1 MARLSNFSDIINS
14 TKFANVVNGPISLG
28 LAMAEEKGLGDNDKL
43 GVIGYKDLLNAGFEF
58 NIQGA
63 ATGSDRHRL
72 SKVKQMHAILLST
85 HNVAIKEKLNGV
97 LYSSVGSDQLPGALK
112 VACAYAL
119 QAYGFI
125 GWFAVKNDG
134 GNKCRTYMSE
144 YDTIPA
150 ADHDAWS
157 YSDTP
162 ASDFRVLSKTEVAEI
177 AKKLTVDSDGEVP
190 ELAYLQSYVGND
202 CVARALSVCL
212 ATKINYFQTNH
223 HTGQGEMTSFIRKV
237 LSTLYP
243 TQFKEADINQL
254 KDAAHTVGHWMS
266 THIGLNS
273 LGMVTGKPVAISP
286 VAALMGQA
294 ATNLASDFVARAD
307 SLPAGTAPYAVVH
320 ATLKEFSTN
329 KAFTVAP
336 YAKEMAEAAQLIQ
349 DLLDE
354 AKTARTNR
362 TVDPRLAYH
371 MDAAYLTGSQRKTYT
386 TPAPIGTVGSFLF
399 NLKASSS
406 LTSSPLISKY
416 DPATKTRGKAYEGAF
431 GFDERWESFCAGLRG
446 VRGKMC
452 RKAQE
457 AMGSVSAGG
466 TIPLADFIALNKFA
480 PASKDAAEAIH
491 AETDKILKGVD
502 DEDDDDVEMGLPTER
517 KRRRT

>member
-1 MARLSNFSDIINS
+1 M
-14 TKFANVVNGPISLG
+14 
-28 LAMAEEKGLGDNDKL
+28 
-43 GVIGYKDLLNAGFEF
+43 
-58 NIQGA
+58 
-63 ATGSDRHRL
+63 
-72 SKVKQMHAILLST
+72 
-85 HNVAIKEKLNGV
+85 
-97 LYSSVGSDQLPGALK
+97 
-112 VACAYAL
+112 ACAYAL

-125 GWFAVKNDG
+125 GWFAAKNSG
-134 GNKCRTYMSE
+134 GNKCRTFISE
-144 YDTIPA
+144 VDTIPA
-150 ADHDAWS
+150 AELDLWN
-157 YSDTP
+157 YTDTP
-162 ASDFRVLSKTEVAEI
+162 ASDFRVFSQTEVAEI
-177 AKKLTVDSDGEVP
+177 AKRLTVDKDGEVP

-243 TQFKEADINQL
+243 NQFKEADINQL

-273 LGMVTGKPVAISP
+273 LGMITGKPVAISP

-336 YAKEMAEAAQLIQ
+336 YAKEMAEAAKLIQ

-354 AKTARTNR
+354 AKEARKNK

-371 MDAAYLTGSQRKTYT
+371 MGAAYLTG
-386 TPAPIGTVGSFLF
+386 
-399 NLKASSS
+399 N
-406 LTSSPLISKY
+406 
-416 DPATKTRGKAYEGAF
+416 
-431 GFDERWESFCAGLRG
+431 
-446 VRGKMC
+446 
-452 RKAQE
+452 
-457 AMGSVSAGG
+457 
-466 TIPLADFIALNKFA
+466 
-480 PASKDAAEAIH
+480 
-491 AETDKILKGVD
+491 
-502 DEDDDDVEMGLPTER
+502 
-517 KRRRT
+517 